1 MVSSNKIID
10 IHHHIIPKVYKNAL
24 KELGITTAGGFP
36 IKNWDPQDSLEMM
49 DELDIDVGVTSI
61 SEPATLPFKKAKAAK
76 VARQVNEYQAQLK
89 RDYPNRF
96 KSFALLPMPH
106 VKETLK
112 EIDYALNVLHLD
124 GVGLLSNYGDDFLGN
139 DKFDIVMQALE
150 QHHANVFIHP
160 SSTSK
165 I

>member
-61 SEPATLPFKKAKAAK
+61 SEPATLPFKKT
-76 VARQVNEYQAQLK
+76 
-89 RDYPNRF
+89 
-96 KSFALLPMPH
+96 KSSQRTP
-106 VKETLK
+106 
-112 EIDYALNVLHLD
+112 
-124 GVGLLSNYGDDFLGN
+124 
-139 DKFDIVMQALE
+139 
-150 QHHANVFIHP
+150 P
-160 SSTSK
+160 SY
-165 I
+165 